1 MQNWLLQTLS
11 DIFIHSEHCIAQEDQ
26 PDNISTISSCDTLQD
41 YYQLSA
47 LKAQREWFS
56 AIAALEKILF
66 LTVKKTESP
75 LKGLIF
81 SAPVPVL
88 SNLSLVSHFK
98 TGIFT
103 TEAFS
108 LKALMPC
115 GDRKSE
121 RKPLDKSQIL
131 QLPLIPNDP
140 IAKEQFCLILTPSF
154 SLIMVL
160 GQDIK
165 ENPTFHFSFAPE
177 IVQEVWATLRS
188 RLSLLNYERL
198 SEIDGLIKEF
208 EPVNPDYRIVS
219 QFSRE
224 LLKNLPNLTPLAIKN
239 PQPIDQVN
247 PKKTIP
253 CAASVAVNSGL
264 ETELLQALTHE
275 IRTPLTTIRTLTRLL
290 LKRQKDFQPKVTQRL
305 QTIDQE
311 CTEQIERMELIFR
324 AAELEST
331 PPPSPSV
338 HLTSCCLESVLEQTI
353 PRWKKQ
359 AQRRNINLDVSLP
372 QQLPQ
377 VVVSDPAMLDRVLT
391 GLIENCTKSL
401 PQGGK
406 IDVTVST
413 AGDRL
418 KLQVISQSSNNPL
431 KALGQL
437 LMFQPETGS
446 LSLNLEVTKNM
457 FQALGGKLT
466 VRQRPRQG
474 EELTIFLPLNN

>member
-11 DIFIHSEHCIAQEDQ
+11 DIFYRGKDGKDQAIESEL
-26 PDNISTISSCDTLQD
+26 ISTIDSA
-41 YYQLSA
+41 QLSS
-47 LKAQREWFS
+47 LKAQREWFA
-56 AIAALEKILF
+56 AIAAVEEILLLEA
-66 LTVKKTESP
+66 KKTDN
-75 LKGLIF
+75 LLQGVIF

-88 SNLSLVSHFK
+88 SNLSLLSHFK

-103 TEAFS
+103 PEAFN

-115 GDRKSE
+115 GDKNNAP
-121 RKPLDKSQIL
+121 KFLDKSHTL

-140 IAKEQFCLILTPSF
+140 IALEQFCLILTSSF

-160 GQDIK
+160 GTDPSQT
-165 ENPTFHFSFAPE
+165 PAFHFSFAPE
-177 IVQEVWATLRS
+177 IIQEVWLTLRS
-188 RLSLLNYERL
+188 RLSLVNYEKL
-198 SEIDGLIKEF
+198 TEIDNLIKQF
-208 EPVNPDYRIVS
+208 EPINPDYRLVS

-224 LLKNLPNLTPLAIKN
+224 LLKNLPNITALAIEN
-239 PQPIDQVN
+239 SRPINQVTPRESISTTPN
-247 PKKTIP
+247 R
-253 CAASVAVNSGL
+253 GL
-264 ETELLQALTHE
+264 EMELLQALTHE
-275 IRTPLTTIRTLTRLL
+275 IRTPLSTIRTLTRLL
-290 LKRQKDFQPKVTQRL
+290 LKRKKDLQPKVTQRL

-331 PPPSPSV
+331 PLRSSSV
-338 HLTSCCLESVLEQTI
+338 HLTSCCLKSVLEDTI
-353 PRWKKQ
+353 PRWEKQ
-359 AQRRNINLDVSLP
+359 AQRRNINLDVILP
-372 QQLPQ
+372 QNLPE
-377 VVVSDPAMLDRVLT
+377 VVSNPAMLDQVLT
-391 GLIENCTKSL
+391 GLIESCTKSL
-401 PQGGK
+401 PTGGK
-406 IDVTVST
+406 IQVNVST

-418 KLQVISQSSNNPL
+418 KLQVISQSSHNPL

>member
-11 DIFIHSEHCIAQEDQ
+11 DIFNRGKDGNDRAIESEL
-26 PDNISTISSCDTLQD
+26 ISAIDSVETRHESS
-41 YYQLSA
+41 QLSA
-47 LKAQREWFS
+47 LKAQREWFG
-56 AIAALEKILF
+56 AIAALEQIL
-66 LTVKKTESP
+66 LLEAKKTDN
-75 LKGLIF
+75 LLQGVIF

-88 SNLSLVSHFK
+88 SNLSLLSHFK

-103 TEAFS
+103 PEAFN

-115 GDRKSE
+115 GDKNRTPKF
-121 RKPLDKSQIL
+121 LDKSHTL

-140 IAKEQFCLILTPSF
+140 IAREQFCLILTSSF

-160 GQDIK
+160 GTDESQT
-165 ENPTFHFSFAPE
+165 PTFHFSFAPE
-177 IVQEVWATLRS
+177 IIQEVWLTLRS
-188 RLSLLNYERL
+188 RLSLVNYEKL
-198 SEIDGLIKEF
+198 AEIDNLIKQF
-208 EPVNPDYRIVS
+208 EPVNPDYRLVS

-224 LLKNLPNLTPLAIKN
+224 LLKNLPNLTALAIEN
-239 PQPIDQVN
+239 SRPIYQVT
-247 PKKTIP
+247 PRESRH
-253 CAASVAVNSGL
+253 SVASATANIGL
-264 ETELLQALTHE
+264 EMELLQALTHE

-290 LKRQKDFQPKVTQRL
+290 LKRKKDLQPKVTQRL

-324 AAELEST
+324 AAELESA
-331 PPPSPSV
+331 PLRSSSV
-338 HLTSCCLESVLEQTI
+338 HLTSCCLKSVLEDTI
-353 PRWKKQ
+353 PRWEKQ
-359 AQRRNINLDVSLP
+359 AQRRNINLDVTLP
-372 QQLPQ
+372 QKLPE
-377 VVVSDPAMLDRVLT
+377 VVSNPAMLDQVLT
-391 GLIENCTKSL
+391 GLIESFTKSL
-401 PQGGK
+401 PTGGK
-406 IDVTVST
+406 IQVNVST

-418 KLQVISQSSNNPL
+418 KLQVISQSSHNPL